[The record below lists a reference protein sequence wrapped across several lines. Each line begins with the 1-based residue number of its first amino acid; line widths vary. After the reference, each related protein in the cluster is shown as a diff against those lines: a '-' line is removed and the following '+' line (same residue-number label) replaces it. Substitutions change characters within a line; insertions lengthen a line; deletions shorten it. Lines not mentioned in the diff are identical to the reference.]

1 MQKKENQKFKEE
13 MKDYIEII
21 RTNQMDEEVI
31 DLNMYNNDENLN
43 LNLNHQ

>member
-1 MQKKENQKFKEE
+1 MQKKENQKFKDE
-13 MKDYIEII
+13 MKDYLEII